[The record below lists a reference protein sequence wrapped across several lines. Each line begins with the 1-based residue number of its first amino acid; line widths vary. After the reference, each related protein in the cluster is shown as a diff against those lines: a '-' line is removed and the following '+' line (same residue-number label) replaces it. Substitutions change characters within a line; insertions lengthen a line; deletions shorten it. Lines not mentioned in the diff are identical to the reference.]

1 MKKKDI
7 LLILGI
13 LVVITAC
20 YVIINVI
27 NSKNAGN
34 IEIYVDNKL
43 YKTVSINAKEEFK
56 IESRGGYNIVKI
68 HDKGVEIVDA
78 SCPDK
83 VCVHTGFIN
92 KPSQSIV
99 CIPNRVSIKINTNEK
114 NDNQEDIISK

>member
-20 YVIINVI
+20 YGIINVI

-56 IESRGGYNIVKI
+56 IESR
-68 HDKGVEIVDA
+68 
-78 SCPDK
+78 CFMPW
-83 VCVHTGFIN
+83 
-92 KPSQSIV
+92 
-99 CIPNRVSIKINTNEK
+99 
-114 NDNQEDIISK
+114 

>member
-7 LLILGI
+7 LLILGVLI
-13 LVVITAC
+13 VITAC
-20 YVIINVI
+20 YGIITVI
-27 NSKNAGN
+27 NSKNAGS

-43 YKTVSINAKEEFK
+43 YKTVSINDKEEFK
-56 IESRGGYNIVKI
+56 IENRGGYNTVKI
-68 HDKGVEIVDA
+68 HDKGVEIIDA

-114 NDNQEDIISK
+114 DDNQEDIISK

>member
-20 YVIINVI
+20 YGIINVI
-27 NSKNAGN
+27 NSKNAEN

>member
-20 YVIINVI
+20 YGIINVI

-34 IEIYVDNKL
+34 IKIYVDNKL

>member
-13 LVVITAC
+13 LVVITSC
-20 YVIINVI
+20 YGIINVI

>member
-20 YVIINVI
+20 YGIINVI

-56 IESRGGYNIVKI
+56 IENRGGDNIVKI

>member
-20 YVIINVI
+20 YGIINVI

-43 YKTVSINAKEEFK
+43 YKTVSIN
-56 IESRGGYNIVKI
+56 GGI
-68 HDKGVEIVDA
+68 
-78 SCPDK
+78 
-83 VCVHTGFIN
+83 T
-92 KPSQSIV
+92 
-99 CIPNRVSIKINTNEK
+99 
-114 NDNQEDIISK
+114 

>member
-20 YVIINVI
+20 YWIINVI

-56 IESRGGYNIVKI
+56 IENRGGYNIVKI